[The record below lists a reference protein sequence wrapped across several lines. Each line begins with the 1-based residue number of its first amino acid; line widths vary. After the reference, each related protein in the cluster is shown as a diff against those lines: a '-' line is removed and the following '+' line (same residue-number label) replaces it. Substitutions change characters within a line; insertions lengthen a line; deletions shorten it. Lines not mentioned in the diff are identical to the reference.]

1 VAWYGDQ
8 LITSGNQSFELSVL
22 SSKLMFIDGTLMM
35 VGEEVRSIT
44 SDLRVSTNRSAK
56 KAATVSQI
64 LRESRERNACSRN
77 KIKVPIVS
85 LGGIILSS
93 CGICFPKSCY
103 FYTKIQ
109 IVLFIKA
116 RNVLCATPP

>member
-85 LGGIILSS
+85 LE
-93 CGICFPKSCY
+93 
-103 FYTKIQ
+103 
-109 IVLFIKA
+109 V
-116 RNVLCATPP
+116 